1 MQEVLIG
8 ALDQQ
13 MMDACEKHGVPC
25 ILIDGG
31 EITKQLSDR
40 KSGNVRNDPAIYPK
54 MSVLKVCMRM
64 CRCRCAC
71 VCVCVCAYV
80 CAYVCV

>member
-1 MQEVLIG
+1 MGWGRRCGLAWQR
-8 ALDQQ
+8 
-13 MMDACEKHGVPC
+13 

-54 MSVLKVCMRM
+54 MSVLKVLGLAPGLGAGIGLRVSILT
-64 CRCRCAC
+64 RR
-71 VCVCVCAYV
+71 
-80 CAYVCV
+80 